1 MKRASAV
8 LVLLSLFGAREA
20 FAYCRT
26 RTVETKADYDATTE
40 GCFQAGDPLFWR
52 NSCIGYSIQQE
63 GTKQIA
69 YNIVADLISTAFT
82 RWTGAACPVDAN
94 GRSRPSIDVRD
105 LGPVECGDIKF
116 VSGAANQNVIVFRDD
131 TWTYAETV
139 LGLTKVQYLPS
150 TGEISGADMEI
161 NMVHMPPF
169 RTEDPVGDGEYDFL
183 SVVTH
188 EAGHFLGIAHS
199 DTKSATMYAF
209 LSRGQAFTRRL
220 AADDIEAVCE
230 VYRPNGDRSVLKEKV
245 TAAPQCDPT
254 PRGGYASECQEKPG
268 RCSFAPSSSPS
279 TWCFVLGAAALLAAR
294 RVTADRRR
302 CRSGPRGACRS
313 FGRRA

>member
-1 MKRASAV
+1 MKRAFAV
-8 LVLLSLFGAREA
+8 LVLLSLSGARDA

-26 RTVETKADYDATTE
+26 RTIETKADYDATTE
-40 GCFQAGDPLFWR
+40 GCFKGGDPLFWR

-69 YNIVADLISTAFT
+69 YNIVADLLSTAFT
-82 RWTGAACPVDAN
+82 RWTGATCPVDAN

-105 LGPVECGDIKF
+105 LGPVACGEIKF
-116 VSGAANQNVIVFRDD
+116 VSGAANQNVVVFRDD
-131 TWTYAETV
+131 TWPYAHTV

-150 TGEISGADMEI
+150 TGEISGADMEL
-161 NMVHMPPF
+161 NMVDMPPF
-169 RTEDPVGDGEYDFL
+169 RTEDPVGDGDYDFL

-188 EAGHFLGIAHS
+188 EAGHFFGIAHS
-199 DTKSATMYAF
+199 DTKASTMYAF

-220 AADDIEAVCE
+220 AADDIDAICE

-254 PRGGYASECQEKPG
+254 PRGGYASECQEKPSA
-268 RCSFAPSSSPS
+268 CSFAPAGASAPS
-279 TWCFVLGAAALLAAR
+279 WVFFLGAGLVALR
-294 RVTADRRR
+294 GGRPR
-302 CRSGPRGACRS
+302 CRSGPRDAFRS
-313 FGRRA
+313 SARRA